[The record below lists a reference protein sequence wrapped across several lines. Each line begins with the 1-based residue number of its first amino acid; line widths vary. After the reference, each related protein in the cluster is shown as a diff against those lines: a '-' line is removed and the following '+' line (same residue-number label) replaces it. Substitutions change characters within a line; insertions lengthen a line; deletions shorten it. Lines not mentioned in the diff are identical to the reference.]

1 LPTADAFAQAN
12 HLRDVMLLALAILAA
27 AGVAAAGAVAMV
39 VARRNSQLVDSV
51 EQLHALATRDAL
63 TGLANRGEAS
73 RLLAQHLALAVR
85 GDLEGVGLVFLDIDR
100 FKALNDGTGHVGAD
114 RVLCAIAAS
123 MSEQLRPGDLL
134 ARFGGDEFVVIAPG
148 VTSPSAAQAL
158 AERLRAAVAST
169 EVTNESTGDLV
180 GQVTVSVGAA
190 VSGPA
195 STVDSLLQEA
205 DQAMYLAKRA
215 GGNLVM
221 MAFDPLP
228 V

>member
-1 LPTADAFAQAN
+1 
-12 HLRDVMLLALAILAA
+12 
-27 AGVAAAGAVAMV
+27 
-39 VARRNSQLVDSV
+39 
-51 EQLHALATRDAL
+51 
-63 TGLANRGEAS
+63 
-73 RLLAQHLALAVR
+73 
-85 GDLEGVGLVFLDIDR
+85 VFLDIDR